1 MPRLSAEKKEYIEL
15 NFQDKTLK
23 ELALHLGCSEST
35 VSRNIK
41 LIRDAD
47 NSNSVAAE
55 TTGVQETETN
65 VDAVGADDTQPA
77 EPQLDSYQYTPQDDS
92 QHELIELP
100 RDTADGGLQTLLRS
114 HTVADKA
121 DQDNLYQFNEP
132 QAADTDGGA
141 PQAEG
146 GSEAPPQAPIDSAQI
161 DPSEYDAILEGL
173 LGGNQAQQ
181 SGESLMEEAP
191 RSSGRKKRV
200 TKTAGCADDT
210 KKELPL
216 VVMRTKAMLLLRQFP
231 SVLTEL
237 CGSSNTADHD
247 RFKKSISKMKDRD
260 ELQGVLDSVSAI
272 ITLDSGVRCVTQGIF
287 MGANFAEQVGPMC
300 GAQLQGYSGQLKA
313 HEQAIADLS
322 AQYVIMHYD
331 FFSQKLDPA
340 GQLFLILSNCA
351 LQTHN
356 MNSVNQM
363 NMRQYASTETTDE
376 SVSDDTAER
385 YKTL

>member
-1 MPRLSAEKKEYIEL
+1 
-15 NFQDKTLK
+15 
-23 ELALHLGCSEST
+23 
-35 VSRNIK
+35 
-41 LIRDAD
+41 
-47 NSNSVAAE
+47 
-55 TTGVQETETN
+55 
-65 VDAVGADDTQPA
+65 
-77 EPQLDSYQYTPQDDS
+77 
-92 QHELIELP
+92 
-100 RDTADGGLQTLLRS
+100 
-114 HTVADKA
+114 
-121 DQDNLYQFNEP
+121 
-132 QAADTDGGA
+132 
-141 PQAEG
+141 
-146 GSEAPPQAPIDSAQI
+146 
-161 DPSEYDAILEGL
+161 
-173 LGGNQAQQ
+173 
-181 SGESLMEEAP
+181 MEEAP

-200 TKTAGCADDT
+200 TKIAGCADDT

-247 RFKKSISKMKDRD
+247 RFKKSISKMKDRE

-300 GAQLQGYSGQLKA
+300 GAQLQGYSGQLQA

-376 SVSDDTAER
+376 PVSDDTAER
-385 YKTL
+385 FKTL